1 MNENLR
7 LGLYDEIDSI
17 FKHWNQY
24 NNVLKIQLIEG
35 DAESYGNA
43 IYGREVECIGR
54 VTVEMLIKI
63 EQEFASI
70 SKIGPD
76 KLKEIYAEFI
86 AGIAKPK
93 KKSNKKPQGEY
104 TDEHDQAYTLRDEYK
119 AVIAI
124 QQGDEAANT
133 EYEEYE
139 KQVEKLEELTI
150 NASLSAVEEVALA
163 FIKDKNITKSPLLNI
178 FTMSGIIQI
187 ANRAAYKLYSMRG

>member
-1 MNENLR
+1 MNKNLR

-43 IYGREVECIGR
+43 IYGRRVECIGR
-54 VTVEMLIKI
+54 VTLEMLIKI

-70 SKIGPD
+70 SQIGPD

-86 AGIAKPK
+86 AGIAKPQ

-133 EYEEYE
+133 ESEEYE

>member
-1 MNENLR
+1 MNKTVQ
-7 LGLYDEIDSI
+7 LGLYDEIDSG
-17 FKHWNQY
+17 FKCWKICDD
-24 NNVLKIQLIEG
+24 VLKKYLIES

-43 IYGREVECIGR
+43 IYDRRIECIGR
-54 VTVEMLIKI
+54 VTAEMLLKI

-70 SKIGPD
+70 SLIGPD
-76 KLKEIYAEFI
+76 KLKEIYAELI
-86 AGIAKPK
+86 AGIAKPQ

-104 TDEHDQAYTLRDEYK
+104 TDERDQAYTLRDEYK

-124 QQGDEAANT
+124 QQGDDAANE

-139 KQVEKLEELTI
+139 KQVEKLDELTI

-163 FIKDKNITKSPLLNI
+163 FIKDKKIQKSPLLNI

-187 ANRAAYKLYSMRG
+187 ANRAAYKLYSIHG